1 MLISIGA
8 IFVGIIKENALK
20 KQLACVIKQYYSAII
35 HFESDSHVMKKGH
48 NSALFSCIMLRL
60 HDTMTSVNK
69 GCQSPWDDHITPD
82 IFIIPQNHENTYVQ
96 YYRND
101 TVILYEA
108 VILKSCYTDDVMNYE
123 T

>member
-1 MLISIGA
+1 MMLISIGA

-96 YYRND
+96 F
-101 TVILYEA
+101 TVMIR
-108 VILKSCYTDDVMNYE
+108 
-123 T
+123 